1 MSDEV
6 KEKPKDTFY
15 EDFLRAY
22 YHEEILTFANEYPD
36 IKTLE
41 INFSDLLKRDGNEA
55 QALLD
60 DPDTN
65 LKGLTQALREYSI
78 PADVELD
85 DAKVAVFNLP
95 DYESIS
101 VNNIGSEHISKL
113 IRAEGRITKTAPAK
127 TRIIEAAFQCR
138 RCGEFTRIRQP
149 ASELFVEPFECDNDV
164 CGRKGPFVHILSKSI
179 KVDEQR
185 IEIQDLYENVKPS
198 HPVRDIISV
207 VRGRE
212 LINKVPA
219 IGAQVVATGIV
230 RAIQK
235 KSTHGLKN
243 SFDLTLE
250 IIHLEAVE
258 PDVDT
263 SLSDLDKKQLR
274 ELADRDNIFNLL
286 IDSTA
291 PQILGYREVKIAL
304 LAGAVSGPNIR
315 FPSGGSMRGYVHI
328 AIVGDP
334 STGKTQMV
342 DDVRSKIARSQ
353 YAAGKQ
359 ASVAGLTVAAVKDD
373 LSGTG
378 YTAQAGALVLADKG
392 LMVIDEVDKFD
403 KEDLQSLNTVMERGS
418 FEYHKGGINQTF
430 NARCPI
436 FAVGNPK
443 GLRFDEELNLT
454 EQVDIPIDTVSRFDL
469 VIKIQDIPDPERD
482 KKIADHIDALIGST
496 TSHEDTVEVPISH
509 EMMCKYLA
517 YAKTFDPIIPH
528 AVMKRTTEYYL
539 ELRRMGVKTP
549 VATARDKYGLIRLTK
564 SLAKLR
570 FASECTL
577 EDAKLAILIHRV
589 SLDAIID
596 PITGMLDGG
605 ILFGMSKSQKDRIKI
620 VREAVKGLSEK
631 GSTAHFD
638 EIVAIAKVKGLSKED
653 VSDILHQLKFSGDAI
668 EVSNECY
675 RLVN

>member
-65 LKGLTQALREYSI
+65 LKRLTQALREYSI

-138 RCGEFTRIRQP
+138 RCGEFTRIQQP

-596 PITGMLDGG
+596 PITGMLDGD

-653 VSDILHQLKFSGDAI
+653 VSDILHQLKFSGEAI

>member
-1 MSDEV
+1 MSDDV

-22 YHEEILTFANEYPD
+22 YHEELLEFANKYPD
-36 IKTLE
+36 IRTFE
-41 INFSDLLKRDGNEA
+41 IDFGKLLKRDMKEA
-55 QALLD
+55 QDLLD
-60 DPDTN
+60 NPDTN
-65 LKGLTQALREYSI
+65 LKRLTQALRDYSL

-85 DAKVAVFNLP
+85 EATIAVFNLP
-95 DYESIS
+95 EYESVS

-127 TRIIEAAFQCR
+127 TRILEAAFKCR
-138 RCGEFTRIRQP
+138 RCGQFTRIPQP
-149 ASELFVEPFECDNDV
+149 NSELFVEPFECDNDE
-164 CGRKGPFVHILSKSI
+164 CGRKGPFVHILSKSV

-185 IEIQDLYENVKPS
+185 VEIQDLYENVKPS
-198 HPVRDIISV
+198 HPVRDIISII
-207 VRGRE
+207 RGRE
-212 LINKVPA
+212 LINRVPA
-219 IGAQVVATGIV
+219 IGAQVIATGIV

-235 KSTHGLKN
+235 RSSHGLKN
-243 SFDLTLE
+243 TFDLTLE
-250 IIHLEAVE
+250 IIHIDSVE

-263 SLSDLDKKQLR
+263 SLTDIDKRMLR
-274 ELADRDNIFNLL
+274 ELAESGNVFNNLV
-286 IDSTA
+286 DSTA
-291 PQILGYREVKIAL
+291 PQILGYREVKLAL
-304 LAGAVSGPNIR
+304 LAGAVSGPNIK
-315 FPSGGSMRGYVHI
+315 FPSGGSMRGYLHI

-334 STGKTQMV
+334 STGKTQIV

-443 GLRFDEELNLT
+443 GIRFDDELNLA

-469 VIKIQDIPDPERD
+469 VFKIKDIPDPVKD
-482 KKIADHIDALIGST
+482 QKIADHIDALVGST
-496 TSHEDTVEVPISH
+496 ATHEDALEVPILH
-509 EMMCKYLA
+509 ETMCKYLA
-517 YAKTFDPIIPH
+517 YAKTFDPVIPP

-539 ELRRMGVKTP
+539 ELRRMGVKTL

-564 SLAKLR
+564 SIAKLR
-570 FASECTL
+570 FASECTI
-577 EDAKLAILIHRV
+577 EDAKLAIQIHRV
-589 SLDAIID
+589 SMEAIID
-596 PITGMLDGG
+596 PITGDIDGD
-605 ILFGMSKSQKDRIKI
+605 ILYGMAKSQKDRIKV
-620 VREAVKGLSEK
+620 VREAIKGLSEK
-631 GSTAHFD
+631 GSSAHFD
-638 EIVAIAKVKGLSKED
+638 EIVAIAKVSGLSQED

-675 RLVN
+675 RVVN

>member
-65 LKGLTQALREYSI
+65 LKRLTQALRDYSI

-138 RCGEFTRIRQP
+138 RCGEFTRIQQP

-230 RAIQK
+230 RALQK

-496 TSHEDTVEVPISH
+496 TSHVDTVEVPISH

-596 PITGMLDGG
+596 PITGMLDGD

-638 EIVAIAKVKGLSKED
+638 EIVAIAKVNGLSQED
-653 VSDILHQLKFSGDAI
+653 TSEILHQLKFSGDAI